1 MPSHFNPVWLK
12 CDPMDYSLP
21 DSSIHGIF
29 QAEYWSGLPYPS
41 PGDLPVLGIKP
52 TSLMSPALANGFFI
66 TTTTTREAHISNRY
80 VHI

>member
-29 QAEYWSGLPYPS
+29 QARILEWLPFPPS
-41 PGDLPVLGIKP
+41 RDLPDSGIKP
-52 TSLMSPALANGFFI
+52 MSLAFPVSPALQG
-66 TTTTTREAHISNRY
+66 HS
-80 VHI
+80 